1 MSSRRCSSFA
11 ACALATLAL
20 AAVSPAGAQEAPA
33 AAPEAPAAAPEAP
46 AAEAAAAP
54 EAPAAE
60 AAADEA
66 PAAEAAA
73 DEAPEGLGLTLTT
86 GVSSIYNWRGRN
98 LFADNGKQN
107 DQNALFSVGAS
118 YAFGDFSLSY
128 WGGYQ
133 ILGDNIGTNI
143 DDAVGAE
150 QDLVFG
156 WEQALAD
163 DLTLGAGLAL
173 YFYPLATDTTV
184 YLEPSA
190 TVTYSTDVDLRL
202 GLFYYYGIQ
211 DAIEYDRYL
220 YVNPAV
226 DKSVELS
233 EALSL
238 DLTGAF
244 GLKVPTG
251 DAAKAAYDKTNTMDA
266 LVSAALSYSIND
278 GMTVAPKVNFGWTN
292 IDRAD
297 FADTVMTYG
306 GVDFE
311 WSL

>member
-33 AAPEAPAAAPEAP
+33 VAPEAPAVAPEAPAAAPEAP
-46 AAEAAAAP
+46 AAAPEATAAAP

-60 AAADEA
+60 AAAE
-66 PAAEAAA
+66 
-73 DEAPEGLGLTLTT
+73 EAPEGLGLTLTT

-133 ILGDNIGTNI
+133 ILGDNIGANI

-150 QDLVFG
+150 QDLLLG
-156 WEQALAD
+156 WETELAE
-163 DLTLGAGLAL
+163 DLTLGTTLAL
-173 YFYPLATDTTV
+173 YFYPLAKETTT

-190 TVTYSTDVDLRL
+190 TITYSTDVDLRL
-202 GLFYYYGIQ
+202 GLFYYYGVQ

-266 LVSAALSYSIND
+266 LVSAALSYSVAD
-278 GMTVAPKVNFGWTN
+278 GMTLAPKVNFAWTN
-292 IDRAD
+292 IDGAD
-297 FADTVMTYG
+297 FADSYMTYG
-306 GVDFE
+306 GLDFE
-311 WSL
+311 WAL

>member
-33 AAPEAPAAAPEAP
+33 AEAAAAPEAP
-46 AAEAAAAP
+46 AAEAAAD

-133 ILGDNIGTNI
+133 ILGDNIGDNI

-173 YFYPLATDTTV
+173 YFYPLAKETTT

>member
-1 MSSRRCSSFA
+1 MSRRCSPLA
-11 ACALATLAL
+11 LCALTTLSL
-20 AAVSPAGAQEAPA
+20 AALTPAAAQEAPVEA
-33 AAPEAPAAAPEAP
+33 APAAP
-46 AAEAAAAP
+46 AEAAP
-54 EAPAAE
+54 VVEAPVAEAPVAEAPVAE
-60 AAADEA
+60 AAGAEEADE
-66 PAAEAAA
+66 
-73 DEAPEGLGLTLTT
+73 DEGLGLTLTT

-133 ILGDNIGTNI
+133 ILGDNLGDNI
-143 DDAVGAE
+143 DFAVGAE
-150 QDLVFG
+150 QDLLLG
-156 WEQALAD
+156 WETELAA
-163 DLTLGAGLAL
+163 DLTLGTTLAL
-173 YFYPLATDTTV
+173 YFYPLAKETTT

-190 TVTYSTDVDLRL
+190 TVTYSMDVDLRL
-202 GLFYYYGIQ
+202 GLFYYYGVQETI
-211 DAIEYDRYL
+211 DYDRYL

-226 DKSVELS
+226 DKSIELG

-251 DAAKAAYDKTNTMDA
+251 DAAKAFYDKTNAMDA

-292 IDRAD
+292 IDGKD
-297 FADTVMTYG
+297 FADTLMTYG

-311 WSL
+311 WAL